1 MSGEQAKNS
10 ICGYKGMSKKSK
22 AVYAPGELS
31 RIRDKLGVTDRE
43 EAKLLA
49 ERLGGEIGHERSPEE
64 EESRQ
69 NRTRNER
76 VNVKIGDR
84 PSRPLRTVELPLEA
98 EGEVKTIQKPVRG
111 KDYDPADDPSIPL
124 KVSYWERVKMD
135 RFAGQSEFEIKS
147 PTQVL
152 QSVLSMFSDIPDYVS
167 QTFVN
172 NRMAEYYKKI
182 EMLVISTRNMLP
194 RNNVMRNE
202 QMKKASPLTYA
213 ILDVIRYWEIEK
225 ISSDL
230 VRIQSRPK
238 NSLAGDF
245 SDILRAI
252 YRPLFL
258 LELLEMEA
266 HIRGAYKILYKL
278 LYLENSTE
286 AKEKHQYQIRNALTA
301 FSGVRRDVRYLLYP
315 LLMKIVSSN
324 FLPYETFFDA
334 RKNRIMAFLNVS
346 EDKRINPEVFAMMA
360 EAKNSESQDTETEEE
375 KQEEDGAEPGKEE
388 PSAEEKNRQSS
399 VEAEKK
405 ALERGLHTLEVLFPK
420 AGWNNIESYPDLY
433 PYFADMFDLKKGF
446 VNIAPA
452 DPMHQIIILMRILE
466 ELFFGLRFVKFVSVS
481 GSLTGDAEPLDTT
494 LGEIIDSWQYYL
506 QVSLDKEY
514 LPRLSNYVRIL
525 EGSVEERT
533 SVYTKKLIAE
543 LQWIKRLFFLPYYKF
558 ETFGGPPFP
567 KGDTTPV
574 YVKVKTLRK
583 SLTSVAAGIDQ
594 GNKSGGA
601 DARAHCDGIE
611 NPWDQY
617 QFQIP
622 NPLSKR
628 LDAFLGP
635 KTKNNASLVY
645 FCLAVSTVLDN
656 LMNNEDSWAYSSSSP
671 LFRSEN
677 GEGVKPLTGVSERV
691 DANALFRNSLRERQ
705 KKQ

>member
-167 QTFVN
+167 QTFIN

-182 EMLVISTRNMLP
+182 EMLVVSTRNMLP
-194 RNNVMRNE
+194 RNNAMRNE

-258 LELLEMEA
+258 LEMLEMEA

-286 AKEKHQYQIRNALTA
+286 AKEKHQDQIRNALSA

-466 ELFFGLRFVKFVSVS
+466 ELFFGLRFVKFVSVT

-506 QVSLDKEY
+506 QVSIDKEY

-543 LQWIKRLFFLPYYKF
+543 LHWIKRLFFLPYYKF
-558 ETFGGPPFP
+558 ETFGGSPFP
-567 KGDTTPV
+567 KGDTTSV